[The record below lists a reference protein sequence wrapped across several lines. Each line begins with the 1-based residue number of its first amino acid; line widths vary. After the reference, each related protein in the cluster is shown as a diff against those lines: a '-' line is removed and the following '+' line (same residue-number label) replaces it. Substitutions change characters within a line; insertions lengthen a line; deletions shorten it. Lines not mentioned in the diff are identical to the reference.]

1 MGKLVV
7 TVFYLVIIFKALE
20 FQILK
25 NPMSMLEV
33 HLKKGETIT
42 AEAGALV
49 FMKGEIEVKTK
60 MRGGLFKTVKV
71 SFLGNESFFV
81 NDYVAKE
88 EGCVLGLTGP
98 PVGDIV
104 EIPISSDSGFIVQSG
119 AYIASTPD
127 VDIDTKWQGFTKG
140 IFGSELF
147 MLKATG
153 NGKIFC
159 NAYGGIIQKQLSSGE
174 KMTLD
179 NYHLVALSLNSDYR
193 VTKFGGL
200 KSTMLGGEGLVTEIL
215 GPATVYFQTK
225 NLKELIDLLGV
236 KHHTETQ
243 GQNFNIGGFKLG
255 M

>member
-1 MGKLVV
+1 M
-7 TVFYLVIIFKALE
+7 E

-33 HLKKGETIT
+33 HLGKGETIT

-49 FMKGEIEVKTK
+49 FMKGDIEVSTN
-60 MRGGLFKTVKV
+60 MRSGFFKSVKV
-71 SFLGNESFFV
+71 SLLGSESFFV
-81 NDYVAKE
+81 NNYTAKE
-88 EGCVLGLTGP
+88 NGCVLGLTGP

-104 EIPISSDSGFIVQSG
+104 EIPIGTDGGYIVQSG
-119 AYIASTPD
+119 SYIASTPR

-153 NGKIFC
+153 EGKVFC
-159 NAYGGIIQKQLSSGE
+159 NAYGGIIQRHLVDGE
-174 KMTLD
+174 KMILD
-179 NYHLVALSLNSDYR
+179 NYHLVALSANSQYK

-200 KSTMLGGEGLVTEIL
+200 KSTILGGEGLVTEVL

-225 NLKELIDLLGV
+225 NLRELIDLLGV
-236 KHHTETQ
+236 KHTSETQ
-243 GQNFNIGGFKLG
+243 EHNFNVGGFRVG

>member
-1 MGKLVV
+1 M
-7 TVFYLVIIFKALE
+7 E

-25 NPMSMLEV
+25 NPMSILEV

-49 FMKGEIEVKTK
+49 FMKGEIEVNTK
-60 MRGGLFKTVKV
+60 MRGGFLKTVKV
-71 SFLGNESFFV
+71 SLLGQESFFV
-81 NDYVAKE
+81 NHYTAKE

-98 PVGDIV
+98 PVGDII

-119 AYIASTPD
+119 AYIASTPG

-147 MLKATG
+147 MLKTTG
-153 NGKIFC
+153 EGKVFC
-159 NAYGGIIQKQLSSGE
+159 NAYGGIIQKQIASGE
-174 KMTLD
+174 KIVLD
-179 NYHLVALSLNSDYR
+179 NYHLVALSLNSDYK

-200 KSTMLGGEGLVTEIL
+200 KSTILGGEGLVTEIN

-236 KHHTETQ
+236 RRPSETQ
-243 GQNFNIGGFKLG
+243 GHNFNIGGFRLG
-255 M
+255 T

>member
-1 MGKLVV
+1 M
-7 TVFYLVIIFKALE
+7 E
-20 FQILK
+20 FQIIK
-25 NPMSMLEV
+25 NPMSILEV

-49 FMKGEIEVKTK
+49 FMKGEIEVNTK
-60 MRGGLFKTVKV
+60 LRGGFFKTVKV
-71 SFLGNESFFV
+71 SLLGNESFFI
-81 NDYVAKE
+81 NNYAAKE
-88 EGCVLGLTGP
+88 DGCILGLTGP
-98 PVGDIV
+98 PVGDII
-104 EIPISSDSGFIVQSG
+104 EIPIDKSSGFIVQSG
-119 AYIASTPD
+119 SYIASTLD

-153 NGKIFC
+153 TGKVFC
-159 NAYGGIIQKQLSSGE
+159 NAYGGIIQKQLAPGE
-174 KMTLD
+174 KMVLD
-179 NYHLVALSLNSDYR
+179 NYHLVALSLDSEYK

-200 KSTMLGGEGLVTEIL
+200 KSTILGGEGLVTEII

-236 KHHTETQ
+236 KHTTETQ
-243 GQNFNIGGFKLG
+243 GQNFNIGGFRIG

>member
-1 MGKLVV
+1 M
-7 TVFYLVIIFKALE
+7 E

-25 NPMSMLEV
+25 NPMSVLEV

-49 FMKGEIEVKTK
+49 FMKGDIEIDTK
-60 MRGGLFKTVKV
+60 MRSGILKTVKV
-71 SFLGNESFFV
+71 SLLGNETFFV
-81 NDYVAKE
+81 NKYTAKE
-88 EGCVLGLTGP
+88 DRCVLGLTGP
-98 PVGDIV
+98 PIGDIF
-104 EIPISSDSGFIVQSG
+104 EISLTKDAGFIIQSG
-119 AYIASTPD
+119 SYIASTSG
-127 VDIDTKWQGFTKG
+127 VEIDTKWQGFTKG

-153 NGKIFC
+153 EGKIFC
-159 NAYGGIIQKQLSSGE
+159 NAYGGIIEKKISSGE
-174 KMTLD
+174 KFVLD
-179 NYHLVALSLNSDYR
+179 NYHLVALSLNSDYK

-200 KSTMLGGEGLVTEIL
+200 KSTILGGEGLVTEIS

-236 KHHTETQ
+236 RHTQETQ
-243 GQNFNIGGFKLG
+243 GNNFNIGGFKIG

>member
-1 MGKLVV
+1 M
-7 TVFYLVIIFKALE
+7 E

-25 NPMSMLEV
+25 NPMSILEIT
-33 HLKKGETIT
+33 LNKDESIT

-49 FMKGEIEVKTK
+49 FMQGDIQIDTK
-60 MRGGLFKTVKV
+60 MRSGILKAVKF
-71 SFLGNESFFV
+71 SLLGNESFFV
-81 NDYVAKE
+81 NKYTAKHD
-88 EGCVLGLTGP
+88 GCVLGLTGP

-104 EIPISSDSGFIVQSG
+104 DIPISSNSGFIVQSG
-119 AYIASTPD
+119 SYIASTPG
-127 VDIDTKWQGFTKG
+127 VEIDTKWQGFTKG

-153 NGKIFC
+153 EGRVFC
-159 NAYGGIIQKQLSSGE
+159 NAYGGIIQKQVLPGE
-174 KMTLD
+174 KFILD
-179 NYHLVALSLNSDYR
+179 NYHLVALSIDSDYQ

-200 KSTMLGGEGLVTEIL
+200 KNTILGGEGLVTKIS

-236 KHHTETQ
+236 KHNQETQ
-243 GQNFNIGGFKLG
+243 GNNLNIGGFRVG

>member
-1 MGKLVV
+1 M
-7 TVFYLVIIFKALE
+7 E

-25 NPMSMLEV
+25 NPMSILEV
-33 HLKKGETIT
+33 NLNKDESIT

-49 FMKGEIEVKTK
+49 FMQGEIQIDTK
-60 MRGGLFKTVKV
+60 MRSGILKTVKV
-71 SFLGNESFFV
+71 SLLGNESFFV
-81 NDYVAKE
+81 NKYTAKHD
-88 EGCVLGLTGP
+88 GCVLGLTGP

-104 EIPISSDSGFIVQSG
+104 EISINNDAGFIIQSG
-119 AYIASTPD
+119 AYIASTLG
-127 VDIDTKWQGFTKG
+127 VEIDTKWQGFTKG

-153 NGKIFC
+153 EGKVFC
-159 NAYGGIIQKQLSSGE
+159 NAYGGIIQKNILTGD
-174 KMTLD
+174 TFVLD
-179 NYHLVALSLNSDYR
+179 NYHLVALSIDSEYE

-200 KSTMLGGEGLVTEIL
+200 KNTILGGEGLVTKIS

-236 KHHTETQ
+236 KHTQETQ
-243 GQNFNIGGFKLG
+243 GNNFNIGGFRVG